1 MSLHISPPSPPDL
14 IDTLGVWRARFP
26 RFAEMMDA
34 GESPVKA
41 LRYLGLGL
49 WQEGDVTGA
58 VAALTTAASLT
69 PEDAHLLADLGAVLW
84 LDGRKAD
91 ALQCF
96 IASLERDPSRVQVWL
111 TVASL
116 CNEIGETATAEHS
129 YLAALD
135 LDPAC
140 AEAATGLGLICLESR
155 RYDEAVTLLRGALD
169 RGVATP
175 GLYACYGQTL
185 YLIGEFAA
193 ARAALEQAAAALPE
207 EAAIVRKY
215 ALAACVETAL
225 EASPEEAFAA
235 YRRAAGLHAEE
246 DARIGRTVFRALC
259 GFGHKEAAIRFGEAL
274 LRAAPDDQIIPFH
287 LDALRGTPRD
297 RASPAYIAACF
308 DLYAPDFDRHLTE
321 TLGYRLP
328 ETLQPLLAETA
339 RSFPRILDL
348 GCGTGLAAPML
359 AGFGAQIVGVDLS
372 PRMLEKAR
380 ERGLYAQLVEQDA
393 QAFLADCDERFDL
406 VLALDLL
413 IYLGDLSA
421 LFDGVAA
428 HLAPGGV
435 FAFSFETGAG
445 ADYTLDPAGRFTHDP
460 AYIETLSQKDFVP
473 LVSRATTIRIEANQ
487 PVDGRLVLLRRRETL

>member
-14 IDTLGVWRARFP
+14 VDTLAVWRARFP

-34 GESPVKA
+34 GESPVRA

-96 IASLERDPSRVQVWL
+96 IASLERDPSRTQVWL

-175 GLYACYGQTL
+175 GLYACYGQAL

-193 ARAALEQAAAALPE
+193 ARAALQRAAEALPE
-207 EAAIVRKY
+207 EAPIVRKY
-215 ALAACVETAL
+215 ALAAFVETAIA
-225 EASPEEAFAA
+225 ASPEEAFAA

-246 DARIGRTVFRALC
+246 DERVARSGFQSLC
-259 GFGHKEAAIRFGEAL
+259 GFGRKEAAIRLGEAL
-274 LRAAPDDQIIPFH
+274 LRGAPDDPIIPHH
-287 LDALRGTPRD
+287 LAALRGLRSE
-297 RASPAYIAACF
+297 RASRAYIAACF
-308 DLYAPDFDRHLTE
+308 DKYAPDFDRHLVE

-328 ETLQPLLAETA
+328 TTLQPLLAETA
-339 RSFPRILDL
+339 RAFPRILDL
-348 GCGTGLAAPML
+348 GCGTGLAAEML
-359 AGFGAQIVGVDLS
+359 AGFGEEIVGVDLS

-380 ERGLYAQLVEQDA
+380 ERRIYARLAEQDVED
-393 QAFLADCDERFDL
+393 FLVADGERFDL
-406 VLALDLL
+406 VVALDLL
-413 IYLGDLSA
+413 IYFGDLSA
-421 LFDGVAA
+421 LFASVAA
-428 HLAPGGV
+428 RLAPGGV
-435 FAFSFETGAG
+435 FAFSIETGVE
-445 ADYTLDPAGRFTHDP
+445 ADYALTPTGRFRHDP
-460 AYIETLSQKDFVP
+460 AYVEKSWEKDFVP
-473 LVSRATTIRIEANQ
+473 LVSRETTIRIEANR
-487 PVDGRLVLLRRRETL
+487 PVDGRLVLLRRR